1 MFLSFDFYVS
11 IYRLSSSKPR
21 PMTSI
26 FIAKESRSGEHRVAA
41 TPETTARYIKLGF
54 SVIVEQGAG
63 SGACF
68 SDEQYQDA
76 GASISSDF
84 ASGCAVANLVLKVAP
99 ATSDEAQH
107 LTSAHVV
114 VSFLQLDL
122 HGDDANAVLAKD
134 AKIFAMEKV
143 PRTTLAQK
151 MDALSSQANIAG
163 YKAVL
168 IGACELGKYFPL
180 LMTAAGTVKP
190 ARVVIFGVGVAGLQ
204 AIATAKRLGAVV
216 EATDI
221 RPEVKEQVE
230 SLGAKFIDV
239 EKDESDDGEAS
250 VYASEASDEY
260 KARQAAAVAASV
272 ANADVVITTA
282 QIPGRAA
289 PVLIPAA
296 MVATMKAGAV
306 IVDLAAE
313 QGGNCELTAANEI
326 TNHNG
331 VIIVGTTNL
340 PSTMATNASELYA
353 RNVLSVTEH
362 IFEFPEEGS
371 PSLNL
376 DADDEIVSASIVSSV
391 S

>member
-1 MFLSFDFYVS
+1 
-11 IYRLSSSKPR
+11 
-21 PMTSI
+21 MTSI
-26 FIAKESRSGEHRVAA
+26 FIAKESRAGEHRVAA
-41 TPETTARYIKLGF
+41 APETIKRYCKLGF
-54 SVIVEQGAG
+54 SVVVEQGAG
-63 SGACF
+63 KSASF
-68 SDEQYQDA
+68 SDQQYQDA
-76 GASISSDF
+76 GAAICDDF
-84 ASGCAVANLVLKVAP
+84 SSGCKQAQLVLKVSP
-99 ATSDEAQH
+99 CTSDEAQH
-107 LTSAHVV
+107 LSDQHLV

-122 HGDDANAVLAKD
+122 HGDDAKAVFAQG

-168 IGACELGKYFPL
+168 LGACELGRYFPL

-239 EKDESDDGEAS
+239 ATDDDDGEAS
-250 VYASEASDEY
+250 VYASEASDDY
-260 KARQAAAVAASV
+260 KKRQAEAVAASV

-289 PVLIPAA
+289 PLLIPSA
-296 MVATMKAGAV
+296 MVATMKSGAV

-313 QGGNCELTAANEI
+313 QGGNCELTVSGKV
-326 TNHNG
+326 TQQHG
-331 VIIVGTTNL
+331 VTIVGTTNL
-340 PSTMATNASELYA
+340 PATVAVNASELYA
-353 RNVLSVTEH
+353 RNLQNVVEH
-362 IFEFPEEGS
+362 IYDFPEEKL
-371 PSLNL
+371 PVLNL
-376 DADDEIVSASIVSSV
+376 DAEDEIIGASIVSAS
-391 S
+391 

>member
-1 MFLSFDFYVS
+1 
-11 IYRLSSSKPR
+11 
-21 PMTSI
+21 MTSI
-26 FIAKESRSGEHRVAA
+26 FIAKESRDDEHRVAA
-41 TPETTARYIKLGF
+41 APETIARYVKLGF

-63 SGACF
+63 NGACF
-68 SDEQYQDA
+68 SDQQYQDA
-76 GASISSDF
+76 GATICNDF
-84 ASGCAVANLVLKVAP
+84 AAGCAAADLLLKVGP
-99 ATSDEAQH
+99 CTSDEAQH
-107 LTSAHVV
+107 LGGKHIV
-114 VSFLQLDL
+114 VSFLQIDL
-122 HGDDANAVLAKD
+122 HGDDAAAVFAKG

-168 IGACELGKYFPL
+168 LGACELGRYFPL

-204 AIATAKRLGAVV
+204 AIATAKRLGAIV

-239 EKDESDDGEAS
+239 AKDDGDDGEAS

-260 KARQAAAVAASV
+260 KKRQAEAVAASV

-289 PVLIPAA
+289 PLLIPSA
-296 MVATMKAGAV
+296 MVATMKNGAV

-313 QGGNCELTAANEI
+313 QGGNCESTVSGEVVNVD
-326 TNHNG
+326 G
-331 VIIVGTTNL
+331 VTIVGTTNL
-340 PSTMATNASELYA
+340 PATMAINASELYA
-353 RNVLSVTEH
+353 RNLQNVVEH
-362 IFEFPEEGS
+362 IFEFPEEGA

-376 DADDEIVSASIVSSV
+376 DAEDEIIGASIVSSV

>member
-1 MFLSFDFYVS
+1 
-11 IYRLSSSKPR
+11 
-21 PMTSI
+21 MTSI
-26 FIAKESRSGEHRVAA
+26 FIAKESRAGEHRVAS
-41 TPETTARYIKLGF
+41 TPETISRYCKLGF
-54 SVIVEQGAG
+54 SVVVEQGAG
-63 SGACF
+63 GGACF
-68 SDEQYQDA
+68 SDQQYQDA
-76 GASISSDF
+76 GATICNGF
-84 ASGCAVANLVLKVAP
+84 ASGCAQADLLLKVAP
-99 ATSDEAQH
+99 CTADEAQH
-107 LTSAHVV
+107 LNDKHLV

-122 HGDDANAVLAKD
+122 HGNDAGAVFAKG

-143 PRTTLAQK
+143 PRSTLAQK

-168 IGACELGKYFPL
+168 IGACELGRYFPL

-204 AIATAKRLGAVV
+204 AIATAKRLGALV

-239 EKDESDDGEAS
+239 EKDDDDDGEAS

-260 KARQAAAVAASV
+260 KQRQAEAVAASV

-289 PVLIPAA
+289 PLLIPLS
-296 MVATMKAGAV
+296 MVKTMKAGAV

-313 QGGNCELTAANEI
+313 QGGNCEPTVADEI
-326 TNHNG
+326 ITVNG
-331 VIIVGTTNL
+331 VTIVGTTNL
-340 PSTMATNASELYA
+340 PATVAVNASELYA
-353 RNVLSVTEH
+353 RNLQNVVEH
-362 IFEFPEEGS
+362 IFEFPEDGA
-371 PSLNL
+371 PTLNL

>member
-1 MFLSFDFYVS
+1 
-11 IYRLSSSKPR
+11 
-21 PMTSI
+21 MTSI
-26 FIAKESRSGEHRVAA
+26 FIAKESRAGEHRVAA
-41 TPETTARYIKLGF
+41 APETIARYVKLGF

-63 SGACF
+63 NGACF
-68 SDEQYQDA
+68 SDQQYQDA
-76 GASISSDF
+76 GANICNDF
-84 ASGCAVANLVLKVAP
+84 AAGCAAADLLLKVGP
-99 ATSDEAQH
+99 CTSNEAQH
-107 LTSAHVV
+107 LGGNHLV
-114 VSFLQLDL
+114 VSFLQIDL
-122 HGDDANAVLAKD
+122 HGDDAAAVFAKD

-168 IGACELGKYFPL
+168 LGACELGRYFPL

-204 AIATAKRLGAVV
+204 AIATAKRLGAIV

-239 EKDESDDGEAS
+239 EKDDDDGEAS

-260 KARQAAAVAASV
+260 KKRQAEAVAASV

-289 PVLIPAA
+289 PMLIPAA
-296 MVATMKAGAV
+296 MVETMKAGAV

-313 QGGNCELTAANEI
+313 QGGNCQLTVAGEV
-326 TNHNG
+326 TTQHG
-331 VIIVGTTNL
+331 VILVGTTNL
-340 PSTMATNASELYA
+340 PSTVAVNASELYA
-353 RNVLSVTEH
+353 RNLQNVVEH
-362 IFEFPEEGS
+362 IFEFPEEGA
-371 PSLNL
+371 PTLNL
-376 DADDEIVSASIVSSV
+376 DAEDEIIGASIVSSV

>member
-1 MFLSFDFYVS
+1 
-11 IYRLSSSKPR
+11 
-21 PMTSI
+21 
-26 FIAKESRSGEHRVAA
+26 
-41 TPETTARYIKLGF
+41 
-54 SVIVEQGAG
+54 
-63 SGACF
+63 
-68 SDEQYQDA
+68 
-76 GASISSDF
+76 
-84 ASGCAVANLVLKVAP
+84 
-99 ATSDEAQH
+99 
-107 LTSAHVV
+107 
-114 VSFLQLDL
+114 
-122 HGDDANAVLAKD
+122 
-134 AKIFAMEKV
+134 
-143 PRTTLAQK
+143 

-260 KARQAAAVAASV
+260 KERQAAAVAASV

-326 TNHNG
+326 TNNNG

-371 PSLNL
+371 PSINL

>member
-1 MFLSFDFYVS
+1 
-11 IYRLSSSKPR
+11 
-21 PMTSI
+21 MTSI
-26 FIAKESRSGEHRVAA
+26 FIAKESRAGENRVAA
-41 TPETTARYIKLGF
+41 VPETISRYVKLGF
-54 SVIVEQGAG
+54 SVAVETGAG
-63 SGACF
+63 DAAHF
-68 SDEQYQDA
+68 SDQQYMDA
-76 GASISSDF
+76 GASICNDF
-84 ASGCAVANLVLKVAP
+84 ASGCDFSKLVLKVAP
-99 ATSDEAQH
+99 VTNSEASH
-107 LTSAHVV
+107 LSSEHIV

-122 HGDDANAVLAKD
+122 HADDAKAAFNQGSKV
-134 AKIFAMEKV
+134 FAMEKI
-143 PRTTLAQK
+143 PRTTIAQK

-168 IGACELGKYFPL
+168 LGACELQKYFPL

-239 EKDESDDGEAS
+239 ERDDDDGEAS
-250 VYASEASDEY
+250 VYASEASEEY
-260 KARQAAAVAASV
+260 KKRQAAAVAASV
-272 ANADVVITTA
+272 ASADVVITTA

-289 PVLIPAA
+289 PLLIPKE
-296 MVATMKAGAV
+296 MVASMKAGAV
-306 IVDLAAE
+306 IIDLAAE
-313 QGGNCELTAANEI
+313 QGGNCELTVANEI
-326 TNHNG
+326 SVHNR
-331 VIIVGTTNL
+331 VTIVGTTNL
-340 PSTMATNASELYA
+340 PSTVATNASELYA
-353 RNVLSVTEH
+353 RNVQNVVEH
-362 IFEFPEEGS
+362 VFEFADDVP